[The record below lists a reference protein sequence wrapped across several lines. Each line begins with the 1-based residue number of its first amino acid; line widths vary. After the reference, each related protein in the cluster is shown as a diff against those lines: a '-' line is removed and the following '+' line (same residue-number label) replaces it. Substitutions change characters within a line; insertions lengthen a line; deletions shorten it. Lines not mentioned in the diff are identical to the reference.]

1 MNTRVMAFVVVGLAA
16 AMSSAY
22 ADDQSQSQDKSG
34 HGAQHTTGQSD
45 AADRT
50 TQGNEPGSGVSHGN
64 NEGGSDRRPTAE
76 QPTAAPGTGDVSDT
90 NEKPMKSDPAI
101 SDRKDSQGDA
111 GNAGNT
117 APDVGSGN
125 SSRPR

>member
-1 MNTRVMAFVVVGLAA
+1 MSKRMMVLVVAGLAA
-16 AMSSAY
+16 GVSGAY
-22 ADDQSQSQDKSG
+22 AQDQSQSSNKSG
-34 HGAQHTTGQSD
+34 NSAQSTTGQSG

-50 TQGNEPGSGVSHGN
+50 TQGNEPGPGVSHGN

-90 NEKPMKSDPAI
+90 NKKSMQSDPAH
-101 SDRKDSQGDA
+101 SDRKRSQGDA